1 MPNAPAATLPGK
13 TLPVMRL
20 PAMTLRA
27 MALPV
32 MTLPVMTGRSLRL
45 SLRSPDALLTALLLP
60 VMLMVVFVYLFG
72 GAVSIGTSYV
82 DYVVPG
88 VLLLCGVTGAST
100 TAVTV
105 CQDMASGIID
115 RFRSLDV
122 PGTAVLAG
130 HAAASVLRNL
140 VSVLLVAAVAV
151 GIGFR
156 PHSDP
161 VRLAAALGVLLLFV
175 AAVSWLAAAWG
186 LAVSAPEAAN
196 GAMFFLM
203 FFCYASSAFVPVAK
217 MPWWLRG
224 FARHQPATPVTET
237 LRALLAGQQAG
248 PHLVS
253 ALAWSGGILAASVV
267 ASMVLFARRTA

>member
-1 MPNAPAATLPGK
+1 MSDALI
-13 TLPVMRL
+13 
-20 PAMTLRA
+20 
-27 MALPV
+27 MA
-32 MTLPVMTGRSLRL
+32 GRSLRL

-72 GAVSIGTSYV
+72 GAVAIGTSYV
-82 DYVVPG
+82 EYVVPG
-88 VLLLCGVTGAST
+88 VLLLCAITGAST

-105 CQDMASGIID
+105 CQDMTGGIID

-122 PGTAVLAG
+122 PGVVVLAG
-130 HAAASVLRNL
+130 HVTASLARNL
-140 VSVLLVAAVAV
+140 VSTVLVAAVAV

-161 VRLAAALGVLLLFV
+161 ARLAAAF
-175 AAVSWLAAAWG
+175 G
-186 LAVSAPEAAN
+186 LAVSSPEAAN

-203 FFCYASSAFVPVAK
+203 FLSYASSAFVPVRT

-237 LRALLAGQQAG
+237 LRGLLLGQPTGSQPVGGQLAA
-248 PHLVS
+248 
-253 ALAWSGGILAASVV
+253 ALAWSAGILAVSVLL
-267 ASMVLFARRTA
+267 SMVLFRRRTA

>member
-1 MPNAPAATLPGK
+1 MSDALI
-13 TLPVMRL
+13 
-20 PAMTLRA
+20 
-27 MALPV
+27 MA
-32 MTLPVMTGRSLRL
+32 GRSLRL

-72 GAVSIGTSYV
+72 GAVAIGTSYV
-82 DYVVPG
+82 EYVVPG
-88 VLLLCGVTGAST
+88 VLLLCAITGAST

-105 CQDMASGIID
+105 CQDMTGGIID

-122 PGTAVLAG
+122 PGTVVLAG
-130 HAAASVLRNL
+130 HVTVSLLRNL
-140 VSVLLVAAVAV
+140 VSTVLVAAVAV

-161 VRLAAALGVLLLFV
+161 ARLAAAVGVLLLFV
-175 AAVSWLAAAWG
+175 AAVSWLAAAFG
-186 LAVSAPEAAN
+186 LAVSSPEAAN

-203 FFCYASSAFVPVAK
+203 FLSYASSAFVPVRT

-237 LRALLAGQQAG
+237 LRGLLLGQPAGGLPAG
-248 PHLVS
+248 GQLAA
-253 ALAWSGGILAASVV
+253 ALAWSAGILAASVLL
-267 ASMVLFARRTA
+267 SMVLFRRRTA